1 MFNAMI
7 NWSLTHRISVLLIAL
22 ALSAAGFWS
31 LATMKV
37 DILPD
42 INRPTVT
49 VFAEAEGLASEEM
62 ERLILTPIESS
73 IAGTPGLERVRGTA
87 SFGLAIVNA
96 EFAWGSDILRNRQI
110 IQERLLQSRLP
121 AGVKPVL
128 GPPGS
133 IMGEVM
139 WIGLT
144 SGNPDVDALRLRTLA
159 DWTVRPALLRIPGV
173 STVLVMGGDVR
184 EWQINVN
191 AEQAR
196 RSGVGMEDIRASV
209 GAALNNKS
217 GGVLVQGG
225 KEYPIRI
232 LIAPDRIADLRE
244 MAVTQFNG
252 RTVRLGDVANVV
264 EGPSPVRGSAA
275 IDGQPGVILRVIR
288 QTDAETLKVTAA
300 IDRMLVSLRSG
311 LPEGVEIKNDLFRQ
325 EWFIH
330 AGLANVVEA
339 LRDGTILVV
348 LILILFLMNFRTT
361 LITLTAIPLSILTAA
376 LVFRAFGFSVNVM
389 TLGGLAVAIGELVD
403 DAIVDVENVFR
414 KLRDWRS
421 EGRKEPAIDVVR
433 KGSSQVRNSIVYA
446 TALVAVVFLPVFF
459 IPGVEG
465 RLLSSLGGAYLIAL
479 VASLLVSLS
488 VTPVLCSLLLPNAQG
503 KSHEKETRLVRAL
516 KRRLAPPIA
525 WTVRHVKTALAL
537 TAVAL
542 IASVALYV
550 KAGKEGIPPFNEGS
564 ATVLVLLPA
573 GTDLN
578 TSNAYASKVEDALR
592 KIADVRRVGHITG
605 RAGVDAHESGTNRSE
620 MQVIFEPGLEK
631 ERARLLR
638 DVQNVLGQFDGAEFS
653 LGQPITHRVEELL
666 SGVRAPVVIKVFGD
680 TPADMQQAA
689 ESVLRELKAERGMK
703 NPQIQKDALVPEFRI
718 LIDRTRL
725 AEQGLPPGPI
735 AEDLEMGLM
744 GMVIGQVRV
753 DAALVDVVARYDA
766 ASKGTAAALRD
777 LALPSGESLSLNS
790 AADVSIGSG
799 RNRISHEAGKRT
811 LVVSSNYQG
820 SDIVGSVDRVRERLE
835 RQKLPLGTTLSFEG
849 TYKSQKE
856 NSRLLAILFAVG
868 LLLIFGILYHGFRS
882 SVTALQVML
891 NIPTVLIGGIAGVWL
906 TGGVINL
913 AHLVGFIS
921 LAGIV
926 SRNGIMLIG
935 HARELV
941 KEKGAPMTEETV
953 VKATLDRVVPVLM
966 TSLVTALALVPL
978 LMAGD
983 LPGKE
988 LLHPLAIVIFGGL
1001 LSSTAISLFLTPAI
1015 FYRFGKAK
1023 KQTIQ

>member
-1 MFNAMI
+1 MFNAII
-7 NWSLTHRISVLLIAL
+7 NWSLAHRVFVLLIAL
-22 ALSAAGFWS
+22 ALSLAGAWS

-49 VFAEAEGLASEEM
+49 VFAQAEGLASEEV
-62 ERLILTPIESS
+62 ERLILTPMESA

-96 EFAWGSDILRNRQI
+96 EFSWGSDIIRNRQI
-110 IQERLLQSRLP
+110 IQERLLQSQLP

-144 SGNPDVDALRLRTLA
+144 SNNPDVDGMKLRTLA
-159 DWTVRPALLRIPGV
+159 DWTVRPTLLRIPGV

-191 AEQAR
+191 AEQAKR
-196 RSGVGMEDIRASV
+196 YGVGMEDIRLAVS
-209 GAALNNKS
+209 AALNNKS

-225 KEYPIRI
+225 KEYPIRV
-232 LIAPDRIADLRE
+232 LVAPSQIAELRE
-244 MAVTQFNG
+244 MAIGQFNG
-252 RTVRLGDVANVV
+252 RSVRLRDIALAE

-275 IDGQPGVILRVIR
+275 IDGKQGVILRVIR
-288 QTDAETLKVTAA
+288 QTDAETLNVTAA
-300 IDRMLVSLRSG
+300 VDRMLISLRSG

-348 LILILFLMNFRTT
+348 LILVLFLMNFRTT

-376 LVFRAFGFSVNVM
+376 IVFRAFGFSVNVM

-414 KLRDWRS
+414 KLRDWRA
-421 EGRKEPAIDVVR
+421 EGRHEPATDVVR

-479 VASLLVSLS
+479 IASLLVSLS
-488 VTPVLCSLLLPNAQG
+488 VTPVLCSLLLPNARG
-503 KSHEKETRLVRAL
+503 KSHEEETRFVRAL

-525 WTVRHVKTALAL
+525 WTVRHVHIALAL
-537 TAVAL
+537 TTIAL
-542 IASVALYV
+542 IASVALYA

-592 KIADVRRVGHITG
+592 KIHGVRRVSHITG
-605 RAGVDAHESGTNRSE
+605 RAGVDAHESGANRSE

-631 ERARLLR
+631 ERSRLFR
-638 DVQNVLGQFDGAEFS
+638 DVQDVLGQFDGAEFS

-680 TPADMQQAA
+680 TPADMQRAA
-689 ESVLRELKAERGMK
+689 ELVLRELKAETGMK
-703 NPQIQKDALVPEFRI
+703 NPQIQKDELVPEFRI
-718 LIDRTRL
+718 LMDPVRL
-725 AEQGLPPGPI
+725 AEQGLSPGPI

-744 GMVIGQVRV
+744 GMSIGQTRV
-753 DAALVDVVARYDA
+753 EGALVDVIARYDA

-777 LALPSGESLSLNS
+777 LPLPSGESLSLNS

-799 RNRISHEAGKRT
+799 RNRVSHEAGKRT

-835 RQKLPLGTTLSFEG
+835 RQKLPVGTTLSFEG

-868 LLLIFGILYHGFRS
+868 LILIFGILYHGFRS
-882 SVTALQVML
+882 SATALQVML
-891 NIPTVLIGGIAGVWL
+891 NIPTVLIGGIVGVWL
-906 TGGVINL
+906 TGGIINL

-941 KEKGAPMTEETV
+941 KEKGKPMTEETV

-1015 FYRFGKAK
+1015 FYRFGKEK
-1023 KQTIQ
+1023 HV